1 MKSVKNQKETS
12 GVFVLDLRN
21 SSGFKGFS
29 VAEKAC
35 ASKSARLASLDELL
49 HAVVQCFFSE
59 CTRGWLHGG
68 TVGTTVCNVAGGSL
82 RAVDVRTENATEDA
96 AHLDA
101 FCIQDKATPCGDPPS
116 FPYARLQEHSGFET
130 GDELLYTCAPGY
142 AMPGGDTSFS
152 LLCDS
157 CGEWYGTVQIC
168 VKDQTESHV
177 DYEDK
182 YSDSYG
188 DADHSL
194 ESQEEVHGETHQ
206 HGGRILER
214 QESTL
219 PVKVQQKQHREPDI
233 RGKVT
238 FHSRQPEGVV
248 EEGAKQ
254 EASDHHLIGHPRQE
268 QEKSE
273 VVRTETAAATEE
285 PVSVLSQKHMF
296 WFPSEAF
303 QEEGYPVSTDSST
316 QTTQR
321 TSGALSEE
329 SKEHNSQEVPDH
341 QQSINVDHHHDDGE
355 DDNNRDKGD
364 TDDHDH
370 YDDPDSHQE
379 EDQDDH
385 TKHPALHEDLER
397 PDHPTTSR
405 EDHDDHYD
413 MGEHEE
419 EPDRVLYGSR
429 EYDDGDDTPD
439 DHHSIEDHDVEHPDV
454 SKEHPDDRD
463 DVDDHHDDHDDD
475 EIHDDRD
482 SHESDG
488 GRPHD
493 IISVAAEKHQNVTQR
508 GTGGKATK
516 ADTWLDSYPVAREK
530 TKNGESKTG
539 TNVVKMADRPNEVE
553 VRKPVPSSQIE
564 HDSTGR
570 GHELDQGGVGKVQ
583 LGAAGTPAAFPD
595 LLEPSDSPSYSDTLD
610 YDTQQA
616 APTRSWL
623 DDLTEQPFQDHGPAP
638 PVHNGEAFTGVM
650 GGQTVHNLPGEAGER
665 GELEG
670 DMRGTMCTGENC
682 PPPPPVPSGR
692 GPKVAAII
700 VAVCAVATAVMV
712 GVWCYRRQQQKS
724 SAYEMNGKGQSQI
737 TQSQQIEMQQKV

>member
-1 MKSVKNQKETS
+1 RRDVFTDRRARVFTQVPHLLASATICEDKPRLFALENILTM
-12 GVFVLDLRN
+12 FVLDLRN

-68 TVGTTVCNVAGGSL
+68 TVGKSNLKYQVRLRVNWLSVALS
-82 RAVDVRTENATEDA
+82 
-96 AHLDA
+96 
-101 FCIQDKATPCGDPPS
+101 TPCGDPPS

-214 QESTL
+214 QDSTL

-238 FHSRQPEGVV
+238 FH
-248 EEGAKQ
+248 
-254 EASDHHLIGHPRQE
+254 
-268 QEKSE
+268 

-303 QEEGYPVSTDSST
+303 QEEGYPVSTDLSS

-321 TSGALSEE
+321 TSG
-329 SKEHNSQEVPDH
+329 
-341 QQSINVDHHHDDGE
+341 
-355 DDNNRDKGD
+355 
-364 TDDHDH
+364 
-370 YDDPDSHQE
+370 
-379 EDQDDH
+379 
-385 TKHPALHEDLER
+385 
-397 PDHPTTSR
+397 
-405 EDHDDHYD
+405 
-413 MGEHEE
+413 
-419 EPDRVLYGSR
+419 
-429 EYDDGDDTPD
+429 
-439 DHHSIEDHDVEHPDV
+439 
-454 SKEHPDDRD
+454 
-463 DVDDHHDDHDDD
+463 
-475 EIHDDRD
+475 IHDDRD

-488 GRPHD
+488 GHPRD
-493 IISVAAEKHQNVTQR
+493 IISVAAEKHQNVTQI

-553 VRKPVPSSQIE
+553 VRKPVPSSQNE

-570 GHELDQGGVGKVQ
+570 GRELDQGGVGKVE

-623 DDLTEQPFQDHGPAP
+623 DDLTEQPLQDHGPAP
-638 PVHNGEAFTGVM
+638 SVHNGEAFTGVM
-650 GGQTVHNLPGEAGER
+650 GGRTVHNLPGEAGER

>member
-1 MKSVKNQKETS
+1 VVSQDPS

-29 VAEKAC
+29 DAEKAC
-35 ASKSARLASLDELL
+35 ASKHARLASLDELL
-49 HAVVQCFFSE
+49 HAVVECFFSE
-59 CTRGWLHGG
+59 CTRGWLYGG

-101 FCIQDKATPCGDPPS
+101 FCITDKASPCGDPPS
-116 FPYARLQEHSGFET
+116 FPYARLQEHSGFDT

-157 CGEWYGTVQIC
+157 CGEWYGAVQIC
-168 VKDQTESHV
+168 R
-177 DYEDK
+177 
-182 YSDSYG
+182 
-188 DADHSL
+188 
-194 ESQEEVHGETHQ
+194 
-206 HGGRILER
+206 GGKLLER
-214 QESTL
+214 QDSTF
-219 PVKVQQKQHREPDI
+219 PVKVQQHKEPDV

-238 FHSRQPEGVV
+238 FHAGQLEGVV
-248 EEGAKQ
+248 EEGAKH
-254 EASDHHLIGHPRQE
+254 ESPDHHLLGRPSQE
-268 QEKSE
+268 EEKTE

-303 QEEGYPVSTDSST
+303 QEEGYPVSTDTST

-321 TSGALSEE
+321 TSG
-329 SKEHNSQEVPDH
+329 
-341 QQSINVDHHHDDGE
+341 
-355 DDNNRDKGD
+355 
-364 TDDHDH
+364 DHD
-370 YDDPDSHQE
+370 
-379 EDQDDH
+379 
-385 TKHPALHEDLER
+385 
-397 PDHPTTSR
+397 
-405 EDHDDHYD
+405 
-413 MGEHEE
+413 G
-419 EPDRVLYGSR
+419 
-429 EYDDGDDTPD
+429 
-439 DHHSIEDHDVEHPDV
+439 EHPDV
-454 SKEHPDDRD
+454 SKEHPGDR
-463 DVDDHHDDHDDD
+463 DDHHDDHEDDD
-475 EIHDDRD
+475 IHDDHDSLERD
-482 SHESDG
+482 GS
-488 GRPHD
+488 RPRVVV
-493 IISVAAEKHQNVTQR
+493 SVAAEKHHNASQR

-516 ADTWLDSYPVAREK
+516 AETWLDGYPVAREK
-530 TKNGESKTG
+530 TKHGESKTG

-553 VRKPVPSSQIE
+553 VRRPATSSPSE

-570 GHELDQGGVGKVQ
+570 VPEPDHGVVI
-583 LGAAGTPAAFPD
+583 LAGTPAAFPD
-595 LLEPSDSPSYSDTLD
+595 LLRPSDSPSYSDTLD

-616 APTRSWL
+616 APTHSWL

-650 GGQTVHNLPGEAGER
+650 GGHTVHNLPGEAGER

-670 DMRGTMCTGENC
+670 DMRETMCTGENC
-682 PPPPPVPSGR
+682 PPPPPISSGR

-724 SAYEMNGKGQSQI
+724 SPYEMNGKGQSQI
-737 TQSQQIEMQQKV
+737 TQGQQIEMQQKV

>member
-1 MKSVKNQKETS
+1 MLYRLFFGCLVSLVVTS
-12 GVFVLDLRN
+12 IVNADGGVFVLDLRN

-29 VAEKAC
+29 DAEKAC
-35 ASKSARLASLDELL
+35 ASKHARLASLDELL
-49 HAVVQCFFSE
+49 HAVVECFFSE
-59 CTRGWLHGG
+59 CTRGWLYGG

-101 FCIQDKATPCGDPPS
+101 FCITDKASPCGDPPS

-157 CGEWYGTVQIC
+157 CGEWYGAVQIC
-168 VKDQTESHV
+168 VKDHTESHV

-188 DADHSL
+188 DADHSH
-194 ESQEEVHGETHQ
+194 ESREEVYGETHQ
-206 HGGRILER
+206 RGGKLLER
-214 QESTL
+214 QDSTFQ
-219 PVKVQQKQHREPDI
+219 VKVQQHKEPDV

-238 FHSRQPEGVV
+238 FHAGQPEGVV
-248 EEGAKQ
+248 EEGAKH
-254 EASDHHLIGHPRQE
+254 ESPDHHLMGRPSQGE
-268 QEKSE
+268 EKSE

-303 QEEGYPVSTDSST
+303 QEEGYPISTDTST

-321 TSGALSEE
+321 TSGAQSEE
-329 SKEHNSQEVPDH
+329 SKEHNSQEVPSH
-341 QQSINVDHHHDDGE
+341 QQSIDVDHHDDDEE
-355 DDNNRDKGD
+355 DDNGRDKDD
-364 TDDHDH
+364 TDDH
-370 YDDPDSHQE
+370 YDDPESHQE
-379 EDQDDH
+379 EDRDDH
-385 TKHPALHEDLER
+385 GKHPALHEDV
-397 PDHPTTSR
+397 DHHTTSR
-405 EDHDDHYD
+405 EDRDDHYD

-419 EPDRVLYGSR
+419 ERGRVPYGSQ

-439 DHHSIEDHDVEHPDV
+439 DHHSVEDHDGEHPDV
-454 SKEHPDDRD
+454 SKEHPDVSKEHPGDR
-463 DVDDHHDDHDDD
+463 DDHHDDHD
-475 EIHDDRD
+475 
-482 SHESDG
+482 SHERDG
-488 GRPHD
+488 SRPRVVV
-493 IISVAAEKHQNVTQR
+493 SVAAEKHHNVSQR
-508 GTGGKATK
+508 GTGGKPTK
-516 ADTWLDSYPVAREK
+516 AETWLDGYPVAREK
-530 TKNGESKTG
+530 TKHGESKTG
-539 TNVVKMADRPNEVE
+539 TSVVKMADRPNEVE
-553 VRKPVPSSQIE
+553 VRRPATSSPSE

-570 GHELDQGGVGKVQ
+570 VPEPDHGVVI
-583 LGAAGTPAAFPD
+583 LAGTPAAFPD
-595 LLEPSDSPSYSDTLD
+595 LLQPSDSPSYSDTLD

-616 APTRSWL
+616 APTHSWL

-650 GGQTVHNLPGEAGER
+650 GGHSVHNLPGETGER

-670 DMRGTMCTGENC
+670 DMRETMCTGENC
-682 PPPPPVPSGR
+682 PPPPPISSGR

-737 TQSQQIEMQQKV
+737 TQGQQIEMQQKV